1 MAVYSIPHTLVKYLI
16 TGSMIPELLLLAATE
31 LRSRRLRVQA
41 GKVCS
46 TLARAGAP
54 SRLYDKDKVF
64 RCTASVRQKD
74 LC

>member
-16 TGSMIPELLLLAATE
+16 TGSMILELLLLAATE
-31 LRSRRLRVQA
+31 LSSRRRRVQV

-54 SRLYDKDKVF
+54 SGL
-64 RCTASVRQKD
+64 
-74 LC
+74 